1 MNSKH
6 ISNDQRYFES
16 YDQVQVH
23 ELMLRDR
30 PRVCAYHDAIMNN
43 KHLFENKV
51 VLDVG
56 SGTGILSMFAAK
68 AGAKLVYAV
77 DACPTICN
85 LAAQLIQCNGLQDR
99 VQIINKRVEEIDKF
113 DEKIDIIISE
123 WMGFYLFHESMLE
136 SVIYARDHFL
146 RSSIQNDDSTSE
158 QNESIVIFPSHAY
171 LYCAPFMDQNIRI
184 ELNTMWNDYFNLNL
198 SPIRQHIKN
207 SDLSECVI
215 ETIEPS
221 QLVHDAQLIQSI
233 DLRTVRIDELQ
244 SMRSFCEF
252 TIDNTCIISGFC
264 FWFDCYFST
273 NDNSSILRSTR
284 LTTNPSSPKTHW
296 KQTLVFLP
304 EDIYPLKN
312 DIVPV
317 NIKLKQSA
325 ANRRQYD
332 LTISIKKIKE
342 NLNNNDETIL
352 VENLNNKGQRRRSST
367 MSTDKH
373 ITSESQTMD
382 ETSDST
388 SSESD
393 NDSNASDEH
402 PIPCSCDRERCKLI
416 KIIIEKYDEEN
427 AIE

>member
-1 MNSKH
+1 MNSKN

-30 PRVCAYHDAIMNN
+30 PRVSAYHDAIMNN

-85 LAAQLIQCNGLQDR
+85 LAAQIIKCNDLQDR
-99 VQIINKRVEEIDKF
+99 VHIINKRVEEIDKF

-146 RSSIQNDDSTSE
+146 RSSVQNDDNTSE

-233 DLRTVRIDELQ
+233 DLRTVRIDELH

-325 ANRRQYD
+325 TNRRQYD

-342 NLNNNDETIL
+342 NLNNNDEKIL
-352 VENLNNKGQRRRSST
+352 VENLNNKRQRSRSST

-382 ETSDST
+382 ETSDSS

-393 NDSNASDEH
+393 NDSSASEEH

-427 AIE
+427 TIE